1 MVDSPSLYVVD
12 ANILIDLYI
21 GGLIQECFSLPYRF
35 VAPDVILAEV
45 QEPDGDTLTTYGLQ
59 SAEFSSEQVLEVIVL
74 RGRHLA
80 LSVEDL
86 FALVLA
92 RTLKVPL
99 LTGDR
104 RLREL
109 AAREGIPVHGT
120 LWVLDELVQLGVITP
135 ARAAEALERMLT
147 HGTRLPRAECQKRL
161 DQWKAQGV

>member
-1 MVDSPSLYVVD
+1 
-12 ANILIDLYI
+12 
-21 GGLIQECFSLPYRF
+21 LIQEFFVLPYRF
-35 VAPDVILAEV
+35 AAPDVIIAEL
-45 QEPDGDTLTTYGLQ
+45 QEPDGHTLTTYGLQ
-59 SAEFSSEQVLEVIVL
+59 SAELSGGQLLEVTVL

-92 RTLKVPL
+92 RALKVPL

-109 AAREGIPVHGT
+109 ASQQGVPVYGT
-120 LWVLDELVQLGVITP
+120 LWVLDELVRLGVVAP

-161 DQWKAQGV
+161 ERWKAQGV